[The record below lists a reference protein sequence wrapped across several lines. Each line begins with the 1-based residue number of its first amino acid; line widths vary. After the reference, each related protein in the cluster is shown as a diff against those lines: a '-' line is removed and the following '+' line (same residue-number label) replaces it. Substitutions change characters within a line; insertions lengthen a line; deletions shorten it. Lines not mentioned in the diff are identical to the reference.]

1 MWRMRLSSTRSADVL
16 DAHAD
21 HARQALAC
29 AYSTSDEYE
38 AAVIAARRQ
47 AGAYGRDPRQT
58 LAAFAVATMLVVAA
72 ALIMPL

>member
-1 MWRMRLSSTRSADVL
+1 MQLSPMQSAAAL

-29 AYSTSDEYE
+29 AYSSSDEYE

-47 AGAYGRDPRQT
+47 AGAYGRPRQT
-58 LAAFAVATMLVVAA
+58 LAAFAIATMLIAAA
-72 ALIMPL
+72 ALIMPF